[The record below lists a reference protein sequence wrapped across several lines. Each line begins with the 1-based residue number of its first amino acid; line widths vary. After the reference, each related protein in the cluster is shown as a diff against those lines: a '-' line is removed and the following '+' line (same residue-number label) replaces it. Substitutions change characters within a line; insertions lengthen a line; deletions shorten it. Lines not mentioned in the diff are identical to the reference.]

1 MRQQPEIPMPGQ
13 MSSNNNSNFPSYPS
27 SSSRIPAYRPQQQP
41 PHHLQ
46 QQQQMQQF
54 GTGSHSQRAT
64 SVANSLHSQMG
75 PRSYQQVSSWGFCSN
90 IDTKSSNNTYLNE
103 GFFLEIFQDLISK
116 VLFEKSS
123 KLILGF

>member
-13 MSSNNNSNFPSYPS
+13 MSSSNNNNFPSYPS

-41 PHHLQ
+41 PLHLQ

-75 PRSYQQVSSWGFCSN
+75 PRSYQQVSSSTYFFHQTTLYNVDSN
-90 IDTKSSNNTYLNE
+90 TARQECPFFLDTLTLNE
-103 GFFLEIFQDLISK
+103 VFGKIYNYI
-116 VLFEKSS
+116 
-123 KLILGF
+123 